1 MGGPK
6 SVSRQRRLRLL
17 AAGVP
22 VAMPGGLSL
31 GEEQWVEARSAQHR
45 AETLQAALA
54 LLR

>member
-1 MGGPK
+1 MGRPK

-22 VAMPGGLSL
+22 VDLGGLSI
-31 GEEQWVEARSAQHR
+31 GEERWVEARAAQHR
-45 AETLQAALA
+45 AELLQAALA